1 MFNYYEMI
9 EMTKLKRE
17 AIEKNTKKLEHLFYL
32 KTISKNN
39 KEK

>member
-17 AIEKNTKKLEHLFYL
+17 AIEKNTKKLEHLFSL
-32 KTISKNN
+32 KTKSIKN
-39 KEK
+39 KKK